1 MKHFH
6 ASPSGNSHPLNIGPV
21 LVHIWTYNDW
31 ISVIKVFLFNGLA
44 AIECLFSVFQW
55 GWGVGHGGCLRYTYI
70 YSYTHG
76 VFRTYVHFYTVNY
89 QTYTRNAQHVV
100 RITV

>member
-55 GWGVGHGGCLRYTYI
+55 GGARATGGAYVIRIYTA
-70 YSYTHG
+70 THTG
-76 VFRTYVHFYTVNY
+76 FFAPMCIST
-89 QTYTRNAQHVV
+89 Q
-100 RITV
+100 